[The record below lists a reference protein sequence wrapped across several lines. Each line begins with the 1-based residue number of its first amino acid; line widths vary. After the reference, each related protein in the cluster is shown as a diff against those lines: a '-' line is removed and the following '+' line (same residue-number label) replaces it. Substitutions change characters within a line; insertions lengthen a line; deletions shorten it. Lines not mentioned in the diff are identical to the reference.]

1 MWNFTLGIKWTK
13 IIKIKSIK
21 SCSMIDDNNK
31 ERYNAVILPER
42 DARPE
47 RDYEIEELTTEEYG
61 NSRTK

>member
-1 MWNFTLGIKWTK
+1 
-13 IIKIKSIK
+13 
-21 SCSMIDDNNK
+21 MIDDNNK